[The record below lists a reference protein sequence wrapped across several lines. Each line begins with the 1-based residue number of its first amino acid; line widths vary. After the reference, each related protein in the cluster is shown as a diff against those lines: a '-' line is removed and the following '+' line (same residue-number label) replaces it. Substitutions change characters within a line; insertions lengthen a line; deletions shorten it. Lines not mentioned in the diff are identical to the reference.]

1 MLVECWSVGV
11 VLVECWSV
19 DVVLV
24 ECWWSVGEMLVLC

>member
-1 MLVECWSVGV
+1 MECWWSVGG

-24 ECWWSVGEMLVLC
+24 ECWWSVGEMLV